1 MNEKEIINTVL
12 SKLDFSPIYHKI
24 IKKDNKI
31 FIKCHSYFI
40 NIFNNYYDNI
50 ILKTIEY
57 KQPSIFVNNN
67 YINIID
73 DNDNK
78 KELYICITYA
88 DIIIDLYNKNY
99 KIVKSNFNIR
109 KPTNDKFNLFQKILT
124 NLNTH
129 YFIINYDTMFI
140 NYYYSNFNSNIYHIN
155 NIDIL
160 FINGD
165 NDNDNDNDN
174 ETIIIDLL
182 MDKTNIILP
191 DIHTKP
197 MINNKIKITTLFIS
211 HFDKKK

>member
-1 MNEKEIINTVL
+1 MDEIDIINTIL

-31 FIKCHSYFI
+31 YIKCHSYFI
-40 NIFNNYYDNI
+40 NIFNNDN
-50 ILKTIEY
+50 
-57 KQPSIFVNNN
+57 
-67 YINIID
+67 

-109 KPTNDKFNLFQKILT
+109 KPTNDKFNLFQKILN
-124 NLNTH
+124 NLKTH
-129 YFIINYDTMFI
+129 YFIINYDTIFI
-140 NYYYSNFNSNIYHIN
+140 NYYYSNFNNNIYHIN
-155 NIDIL
+155 NIEIL
-160 FINGD
+160 FING
-165 NDNDNDNDN
+165 DNDNDNDN

-191 DIHTKP
+191 DIHIKP

-211 HFDKKK
+211 HYDK